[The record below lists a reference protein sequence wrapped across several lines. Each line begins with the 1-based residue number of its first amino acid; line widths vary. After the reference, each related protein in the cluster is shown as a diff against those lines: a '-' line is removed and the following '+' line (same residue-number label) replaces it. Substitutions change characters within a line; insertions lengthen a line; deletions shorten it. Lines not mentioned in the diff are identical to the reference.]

1 MTAAVVAK
9 RREIMM
15 VSLLSSSFL
24 TTNETLLCYSIRNL
38 KPDTRH
44 VMRDARFEIRDAM
57 QGPLVTGHSL
67 RRRDIPVDLL
77 GASRPHRISTE
88 DKSDRQRER

>member
-1 MTAAVVAK
+1 
-9 RREIMM
+9 
-15 VSLLSSSFL
+15 
-24 TTNETLLCYSIRNL
+24 
-38 KPDTRH
+38 
-44 VMRDARFEIRDAM
+44 M

-77 GASRPHRISTE
+77 GASRQRRISTE